1 MTPSIRLSSSFEN
14 FLRVRGKG
22 KGTKW
27 PFVRLIVQ
35 FYPSFETVL
44 VFVHQGRFAYL
55 QFFCASCNPVTAVM
69 RTYIHAVA
77 CILHISVR
85 SDGNSIA
92 REEEGIIDLL
102 EYIPSLGAGCN
113 RRLDVTGLTVPSA
126 IWRTVNGKRPAGCNV
141 ISKPKFVSNYWR
153 WWLLQI
159 SRNSWWEK
167 SIALSETSC

>member
-1 MTPSIRLSSSFEN
+1 MTIRAVDCPILSVVRN
-14 FLRVRGKG
+14 GTCLRSPRTIRV
-22 KGTKW
+22 
-27 PFVRLIVQ
+27 
-35 FYPSFETVL
+35 S
-44 VFVHQGRFAYL
+44 

-77 CILHISVR
+77 CISHISVR

-141 ISKPKFVSNYWR
+141 ISKPKFVSNY
-153 WWLLQI
+153 
-159 SRNSWWEK
+159 
-167 SIALSETSC
+167 